1 MSSTSKELIF
11 NPEFIFSTMKMWR
24 KEFDKYEQSSMI
36 HYKRIRS
43 YLTLW
48 QFRLSE
54 DTKCEI
60 REKLAEHLDEIT
72 DHDYVQDLDSYLE
85 GFCFQFD
92 KSVLEET
99 KSPKVVSKITSQN
112 DPEPLQ
118 SMNDGSN
125 FTESETDNSFTSDN
139 DSLDFYTQQFFQ

>member
-1 MSSTSKELIF
+1 
-11 NPEFIFSTMKMWR
+11 MKKWQ
-24 KEFDKYEQSSMI
+24 KEFENYEQSSQI

-54 DTKCEI
+54 ETKCEI
-60 REKLAEHLDEIT
+60 REKLAEHLDEMT
-72 DHDYVQDLDSYLE
+72 DHDYVQDFDAYLE

-92 KSVLEET
+92 KSVLSET
-99 KSPKVVSKITSQN
+99 EASNLKVAPQITSQ
-112 DPEPLQ
+112 DEPE
-118 SMNDGSN
+118 SMKDESN
-125 FTESETDNSFTSDN
+125 FSESETDNTISFDN